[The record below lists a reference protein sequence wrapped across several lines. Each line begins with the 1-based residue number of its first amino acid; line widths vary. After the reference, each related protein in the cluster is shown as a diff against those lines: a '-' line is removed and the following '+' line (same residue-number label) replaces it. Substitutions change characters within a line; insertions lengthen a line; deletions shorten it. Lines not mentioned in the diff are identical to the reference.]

1 MAEYGKVQARA
12 LAVISGRDRR
22 ADDAPF
28 VNQLLLATNGGAA
41 GPLADGWLT
50 SLGIGAA
57 GFLLRDSIEIDDIK
71 YPIHIR
77 TQRLLPDSEGAGRY
91 RGAPGAYVEY
101 GPLDSPIELVYV
113 SDGHQTPSRGVRGGQ
128 NGSIAEHRKRR
139 RDDTEESLGGA
150 SHIRLEP
157 GETII
162 SISGGGGGYGPP
174 IERDPA
180 RIQKDL
186 EEGWI
191 SAERART
198 IYGLPL
204 DGTVE
209 QEDQQPASSVSSV

>member
-1 MAEYGKVQARA
+1 MAEYGKVQASA

-57 GFLLRDSIEIDDIK
+57 GFLLRDSIEIDELK

-91 RGAPGAYVEY
+91 RGVPGAYVEY
-101 GPLDSPIELVYV
+101 GPLASPIELVYV
-113 SDGHQTPSRGVRGGQ
+113 SDGHQTPSRGVRGGH

-139 RDDTEESLGGA
+139 RDGAEEALEGA
-150 SHIRLEP
+150 SHARLEP

-162 SISGGGGGYGPP
+162 SISSGGGGYGPP
-174 IERDPA
+174 SERDPA
-180 RIQKDL
+180 RIRKDL

-191 SAERART
+191 SAERAQT
-198 IYGLPL
+198 VYGLAL
-204 DGTVE
+204 GNTAE
-209 QEDQQPASSVSSV
+209 QETQRVASPAP